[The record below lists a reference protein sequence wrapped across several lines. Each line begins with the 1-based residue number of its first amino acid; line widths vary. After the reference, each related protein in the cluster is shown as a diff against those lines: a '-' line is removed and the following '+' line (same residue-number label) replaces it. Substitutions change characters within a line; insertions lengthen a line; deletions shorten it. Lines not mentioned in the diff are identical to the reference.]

1 MLAQKELKKLFH
13 QLLENEIAQIDLG
26 GSNITIRF
34 HSDESK
40 FSLSTT
46 VYLGGNFIPNS
57 VRKSLTYKTPF
68 ALENLKTYTTIIED
82 KFQID
87 LNYIGTLD
95 NLNGEKF
102 KELLEEFSWLSDEW
116 RLYLDDHDK
125 NDIIHIHIPK

>member
-13 QLLENEIAQIDLG
+13 QLLENEIAHIDLG

-40 FSLSTT
+40 FFLTT
-46 VYLGGNFIPNS
+46 SVYFGGNFIPNG
-57 VRKSLTYKTPF
+57 VRKCLTYKTPF
-68 ALENLKTYTTIIED
+68 SQENLKTYLTIHED

-87 LNYIGTLD
+87 LNYVGTLD

-102 KELLEEFSWLSDEW
+102 KDLLEEFSWLSDEW
-116 RLYLDDHDK
+116 RLFLDDHDK
-125 NDIIHIHIPK
+125 NDIVHVRIPR